1 LAFSSSSRPVL
12 GFVAALDKPA
22 AEPESTGFTMVP
34 SLVEQ
39 GFYYEKANSRGWLRY
54 VVTVHD
60 CEARY
65 VDFTGV
71 GICDTST
78 LASWASWRLTA
89 AAATA
94 QFPEEVARIK
104 LPF

>member
-1 LAFSSSSRPVL
+1 
-12 GFVAALDKPA
+12 
-22 AEPESTGFTMVP
+22 
-34 SLVEQ
+34 
-39 GFYYEKANSRGWLRY
+39 

-78 LASWASWRLTA
+78 LARWASRRLTA

-94 QFPEEVARIK
+94 QFPEEVAKIK

>member
-1 LAFSSSSRPVL
+1 LKVSNFEQTSA
-12 GFVAALDKPA
+12 
-22 AEPESTGFTMVP
+22 MVP

-39 GFYYEKANSRGWLRY
+39 SFYYEKSNSRGWLRY
-54 VVTVHD
+54 VVAVHG

-78 LASWASWRLTA
+78 LASWASRRLTA

>member
-1 LAFSSSSRPVL
+1 
-12 GFVAALDKPA
+12 
-22 AEPESTGFTMVP
+22 VP

-60 CEARY
+60 REARY

-78 LASWASWRLTA
+78 LPCGASGRPKAPP
-89 AAATA
+89 ATA
-94 QFPEEVARIK
+94 QFPKEVAKIK